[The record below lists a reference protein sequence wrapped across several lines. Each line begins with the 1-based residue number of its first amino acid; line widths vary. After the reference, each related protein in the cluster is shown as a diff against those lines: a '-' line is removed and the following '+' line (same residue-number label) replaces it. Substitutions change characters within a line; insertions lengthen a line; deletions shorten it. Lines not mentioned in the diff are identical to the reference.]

1 MSTCM
6 LSLTLCWFPTSPI
19 FAAWY
24 LDSWVSAFTPFS
36 EHRELVKLFDF
47 NVVGE
52 IRFLPPAL
60 FFFSLR
66 GSCPCSSQDL
76 TSRVFKWSES
86 LNVRWI
92 PRPQTVWT
100 SNSEKIGAEWFRTQ
114 SRKLSFPAGRME
126 LTVILRLQKEHC
138 PRVISLLSGSVDI

>member
-1 MSTCM
+1 MVFCT
-6 LSLTLCWFPTSPI
+6 LSLSLSWFPTSTI
-19 FAAWY
+19 YVAWY
-24 LDSWVSAFTPFS
+24 LDSWVAAFAPFWVQ
-36 EHRELVKLFDF
+36 RA
-47 NVVGE
+47 GE
-52 IRFLPPAL
+52 AVWFWSGRQDKASPLPS
-60 FFFSLR
+60 SL
-66 GSCPCSSQDL
+66 SPCAAPVL
-76 TSRVFKWSES
+76 AVLRTWLAVFKWSES

-138 PRVISLLSGSVDI
+138 PGVISLLSGNVDI